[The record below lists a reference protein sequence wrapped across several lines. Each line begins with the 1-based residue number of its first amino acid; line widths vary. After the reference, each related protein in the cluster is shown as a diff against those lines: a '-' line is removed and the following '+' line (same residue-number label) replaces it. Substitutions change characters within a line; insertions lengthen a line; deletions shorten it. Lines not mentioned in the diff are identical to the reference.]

1 MRSEART
8 VVALF
13 GGAAML
19 VLAVGCG
26 GGTKGPS
33 SSTTPMT
40 TPSSSVAPAPSTAPG
55 TGGGGTV
62 PGGPTGGGG
71 PGGGGGTGVENIR
84 YCTAAP
90 PTSEFA
96 LQLIP
101 LAIGVIPN
109 V

>member
-1 MRSEART
+1 MWRSGEWRNRMRSEART

-13 GGAAML
+13 GGAAKL

-40 TPSSSVAPAPSTAPG
+40 TPSSSVGPAPSTAPG

-71 PGGGGGTGVENIR
+71 PGGGGGPVPGVGGGGGPGGGGGCVGNI
-84 YCTAAP
+84 C
-90 PTSEFA
+90 
-96 LQLIP
+96 
-101 LAIGVIPN
+101 
-109 V
+109 